1 VSQTLVRSAAPPG
14 LFAWG
19 TGRLAGRP
27 ARAAL
32 YFALVFSGFCLVPS
46 QASGAFE
53 VSDVEWQGT
62 SELFEIARAELGRQ
76 RVEVVGTLDYGKL
89 EPADGVLVLHPEVD
103 LDGEELGAFLAAG
116 GRVAVLDDLGKAT
129 SFLARYRIERV
140 QAPLRPA
147 ATLRN
152 NPDLP
157 LAVPS
162 VQEVAGQ
169 EQNRHPTVRDVDR
182 LVTNHP
188 TALTHPDLTPVL
200 EIPAIGEPT
209 ATLAVTGVIAKRG
222 RLFAMGDPSALI
234 NLMLRYPGNRAFAK
248 HLTTYLVDRDDWGE
262 RGGKLYIVTNDFRQ
276 RGHFGGEEGA
286 GQKLRDAVSGLDDAL
301 RSAHES
307 GLPRTAALVLAAIAL
322 AFALVWALEHAL
334 RIYRRYVPRYAL
346 ATPLV
351 GQGGVAGRAAVLSA
365 PTTERALVLSELR
378 SALAEALAERLDVDP
393 RAASSRLVEAVAARK
408 VLDDA
413 GVSAL
418 RKLFS
423 ELDQALTALSENRR
437 LSVPERRVVALH
449 QKMMEILS
457 QIEQRGGE
465 SG

>member
-1 VSQTLVRSAAPPG
+1 M
-14 LFAWG
+14 
-19 TGRLAGRP
+19 
-27 ARAAL
+27 
-32 YFALVFSGFCLVPS
+32 
-46 QASGAFE
+46 
-53 VSDVEWQGT
+53 EWQGT

-89 EPADGVLVLHPEVD
+89 QPADGVLILHPESELEGD
-103 LDGEELGAFLAAG
+103 ELGAFLAAG
-116 GRVAVLDDLGKAT
+116 GRVAILDDLGKAT
-129 SFLARYRIERV
+129 SFLSRYRIERV

-152 NPDLP
+152 NPNLP

-222 RLFAMGDPSALI
+222 RLFAMGDPSAVI

-248 HLTTYLVDRDDWGE
+248 HLTTYLVERDDSGE
-262 RGGKLYIVTNDFRQ
+262 RGGKLYVVANDFRQ

-286 GQKLRDAVSGLDDAL
+286 AQKLRDAVSGIRDAL

-307 GLPRTAALVLAAIAL
+307 GLPGTAALGLAAVAL

-334 RIYRRYVPRYAL
+334 RVYRRYVPRYAL
-346 ATPLV
+346 AAPLV
-351 GQGGVAGRAAVLSA
+351 GQGGVAGRAAVLAS
-365 PTTERALVLSELR
+365 PSTERTLVLSELR
-378 SALAEALAERLDVDP
+378 SALAEALAERLGVDP
-393 RAASSRLVEAVAARK
+393 RSASSRLLDAVAARG
-408 VLDDA
+408 VLTPA
-413 GVSAL
+413 GLSDL
-418 RKLFS
+418 KQLLS
-423 ELDQALTALSENRR
+423 ELDQSLSALAENRR
-437 LSVPERRVVALH
+437 LFVPERKVVALH
-449 QKMMEILS
+449 QKMMEILA

>member
-1 VSQTLVRSAAPPG
+1 MLCLS
-14 LFAWG
+14 
-19 TGRLAGRP
+19 AGR
-27 ARAAL
+27 ARA
-32 YFALVFSGFCLVPS
+32 
-46 QASGAFE
+46 AFE

-62 SELFEIARAELGRQ
+62 SELFELARAELGKQ
-76 RVEVVGTLDYGKL
+76 RVDVVGTLDYGKL
-89 EPADGVLVLHPEVD
+89 EPADGVLVLHPEVE
-103 LDGEELGAFLAAG
+103 LDGEELGAFLAGG
-116 GRVAVLDDLGKAT
+116 GRVAILDDLGKAT

-152 NPDLP
+152 NPNLP
-157 LAVPS
+157 LALPS

-169 EQNRHPTVRDVDR
+169 EQNRHPTVRDVER

-222 RLFAMGDPSALI
+222 RLFAMGDPSAVI

-248 HLTTYLVDRDDWGE
+248 HLATYLVDRDDWGE
-262 RGGKLYIVTNDFRQ
+262 RGGKLYIVANDFRQ
-276 RGHFGGEEGA
+276 RGHFGGEEGPA
-286 GQKLRDAVSGLDDAL
+286 QKIRDAFSGLRDVL
-301 RSAHES
+301 RGAHES
-307 GLPRTAALVLAAIAL
+307 GLPRGAALALAAVAL

-334 RIYRRYVPRYAL
+334 RIYRRYMPRYAL
-346 ATPLV
+346 SAPLV
-351 GQGGVAGRAAVLSA
+351 GQGGVAGRAAVLGA

-378 SALAEALAERLDVDP
+378 SALAEALAERLSVDP
-393 RAASSRLVEAVAARK
+393 RSASSRLVEAVEALG
-408 VLDDA
+408 VLTPA
-413 GVSAL
+413 GVNDL
-418 RKLFS
+418 RQLLS
-423 ELDQALTALSENRR
+423 ELDKGLTALAENRR